1 MVVPEREKGVRTFRI
16 PRIIFHGFIFLV
28 VSACILLSIL
38 TYDYLKILKQVY
50 ENKHLTIEN
59 RQLEEQIQ
67 LFQRKLNSL
76 TEDIERIHVFEKKL
90 RIITGFENHD
100 LKTPLMPKSTQSH
113 DKHNEENE
121 RVPNSI
127 SEPEVE
133 EATDKENL
141 RSSSFKYLDSLKNYE
156 SSPKFM
162 ELKDLYE
169 QKIATNFGLKAA
181 YTFTKEWSDLT
192 KQSFE
197 HATQF
202 AEFDYKY
209 NLIKDYVNDLEVNIH
224 RLDQH
229 LLDRDSFLKATP
241 TLLPVKGWITSYY
254 GPRKSH
260 YSGRVKMHEG
270 IDIGAPKGRAIFA
283 PADGIVT
290 FSGEKPGFGY
300 FVQIDHGYGVETVF
314 GHNKRNHV
322 KKGQLLKR
330 GDLIAR
336 VGNTGY
342 STGPHLHYEVRVN
355 GTPVDP
361 LYFILD

>member
-16 PRIIFHGFIFLV
+16 PRVVFQGIVFLI
-28 VSACILLSIL
+28 VSACILVSVL

-90 RIITGFENHD
+90 RIITGFEKHNLHS
-100 LKTPLMPKSTQSH
+100 PLMPANSKH
-113 DKHNEENE
+113 RDEHNENNE
-121 RVPNSI
+121 SKNSGRIPNS
-127 SEPEVE
+127 VE
-133 EATDKENL
+133 EPAIPNNSATFKNL
-141 RSSSFKYLDSLKNYE
+141 NSLKNFKE
-156 SSPKFM
+156 SPKYI

-169 QKIATNFGLKAA
+169 QKIATNFGLNAA

-209 NLIKDYVNDLEVNIH
+209 NVIKDYVKGLEVNIH
-224 RLDQH
+224 RLDQY

-254 GPRKSH
+254 GPRRSH
-260 YSGRVKMHEG
+260 YSGRIKMHEG
-270 IDIGAPKGRAIFA
+270 IDIGAPKGRSIYA
-283 PADGIVT
+283 PADGIIT
-290 FSGEKPGFGY
+290 YSGEKPGFGY

-314 GHNKRNHV
+314 GHNKSNNV
-322 KKGQLLKR
+322 KKGQIIKR
-330 GDLIAR
+330 GDLIAS